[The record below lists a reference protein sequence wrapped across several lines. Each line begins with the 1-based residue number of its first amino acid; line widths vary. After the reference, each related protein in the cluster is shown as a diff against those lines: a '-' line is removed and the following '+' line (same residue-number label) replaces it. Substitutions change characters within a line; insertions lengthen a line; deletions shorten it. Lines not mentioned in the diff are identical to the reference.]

1 MTPTPQPHYIVD
13 HHSVY
18 TYSKPATGSVMT
30 VYLQPLDEDSQQ
42 LLSFDIDIDPIAM
55 PIPCDDSFGNRYHL
69 FNIHRSHMSTTVHSR
84 SVVTTSDS
92 AGLPESLASNAWDR
106 LQEVRYSTGFWNYL
120 ANGKY
125 TKPSQ
130 SLTAFADKH
139 GLSAMQ
145 DPLQSLQKTC
155 STLHETFTSK
165 PNSTSVDSSIEHI
178 LETGEGVCQDYS
190 HVMIALARSWG
201 IPSRYVSGYLFL
213 EGAPGEQ
220 SPQGAS
226 HAWAEFWLPQI
237 GWIGFDPTNNSAV
250 DHRHI
255 RLARGRD
262 YSDVSPTRG
271 VLLGGG
277 FAKLEISVTIREGD
291 QNSISSD
298 ITKNTQQKGHNE
310 GSTDLRQIRHFEPR
324 HQTGSQQQ

>member
-1 MTPTPQPHYIVD
+1 M
-13 HHSVY
+13 
-18 TYSKPATGSVMT
+18 A
-30 VYLQPLDEDSQQ
+30 VYLHPLDEDSQR
-42 LLSFDIDIDPIAM
+42 LLSFDIGIDPIAM

-84 SVVTTSDS
+84 SEVKTSDCAS
-92 AGLPESLASNAWDR
+92 LPESLEPDAWDR
-106 LQEVRYSTGFWNYL
+106 LKQLQHNIHFWDYL
-120 ANGKY
+120 TNGKY
-125 TKPSQ
+125 TMPSQ
-130 SLTAFADKH
+130 SLTDFADSH
-139 GLSAMQ
+139 DLLASC
-145 DPLQSLQKTC
+145 DPLQTLQHAC
-155 STLHETFTSK
+155 RTLHETFIYK
-165 PNSTSVDSSIEHI
+165 PNSTTVDSSIEQI

-226 HAWAEFWLPQI
+226 HAWAEFWLPDI
-237 GWIGFDPTNNSAV
+237 GWIGFDPTNNSVA

-277 FAKLEISVTIREGD
+277 NAVLEISVTIKQGD
-291 QNSISSD
+291 MDGNPSHTPKTSL
-298 ITKNTQQKGHNE
+298 QKGRNE
-310 GSTDLRQIRHFEPR
+310 GSTDLRQIGHFEPR
-324 HQTGSQQQ
+324 HQIGSQQQ